1 MPKKEFRYDIAFVV
15 ALDMPQAPRI
25 RSSNMHSFNTDCPFC
40 GKKGKM
46 NIDLHKNVYA
56 CPACGAGGGMLELHR
71 ILNSFSD
78 RKTAKADLENR
89 YDSLSDKERNELK
102 EHQMAV
108 KQSVSNPSIAPLD
121 KRNALYN
128 AYLDLLPL
136 NPKHEKDLM
145 QKRCLPIEQIEFLK
159 YKSFSAGSME
169 HPGIGTVSIPEAAI
183 LNARP
188 MHFATDA
195 DLLQFY
201 RVRYNKI
208 GSDIPGW
215 YGEKGIIDSVKLK
228 SCFLIPIRW
237 RHGEISCLQ
246 QRYDDLP
253 DNASEKEKES
263 YHKYGRYASS
273 WKKTGCASSGAESIH
288 YTGFDYSSDV
298 TPETVWL
305 TEGIL
310 KADIA
315 AYHSGRAFIALIGV
329 NNTGQLPDEL
339 KYLKEH
345 GTKRICIAVDMDYR
359 EKENVA
365 SALDTI
371 ERMVFESGL
380 EGVVIQW
387 DGHYKGIDDYILAR
401 NT

>member
-25 RSSNMHSFNTDCPFC
+25 RSSSVYSFNTDCPFC
-40 GKKGKM
+40 GKRGKM
-46 NIDLHKNVYA
+46 NIDFQKNVYA

-71 ILNSFSD
+71 VLNSFPD

-102 EHQMAV
+102 KHQMAV
-108 KQSVSNPSIAPLD
+108 KQFVSNPSIAPLD

-136 NPKHEKDLM
+136 NPKHEKDLV
-145 QKRCLPIEQIEFLK
+145 QKRCLPVEQIKFLK
-159 YKSFSAGSME
+159 YRSFSADSME
-169 HPGIGTVSIPEAAI
+169 YPGIGTVSIPEAAI

-246 QRYDDLP
+246 QRYDDLS
-253 DNASEKEKES
+253 DDASVKEKES

-329 NNTGQLPDEL
+329 NNTSQLPDEL

>member
-1 MPKKEFRYDIAFVV
+1 MSKREFRYDIGFVV
-15 ALDMPQAPRI
+15 ALDMPQSSRLK
-25 RSSNMHSFNTDCPFC
+25 SSNQHSFNTDCPFC

-46 NIDLHKNVYA
+46 NIDFQKNVYA

-71 ILNSFSD
+71 ILNSFPD
-78 RKTAKADLENR
+78 RKTAKADLENKF
-89 YDSLSDKERNELK
+89 DSLSETERKDLNERRLVLK
-102 EHQMAV
+102 KTVYSSQL
-108 KQSVSNPSIAPLD
+108 APLY
-121 KRNALYN
+121 KRDALYN
-128 AYLDLLPL
+128 AYLDLLTL
-136 NPKHEKDLM
+136 NPEHEKELIT
-145 QKRCLPIEQIEFLK
+145 KRCLPVEEIVRLK
-159 YKSFSAGSME
+159 YKSFSAGSLE
-169 HPGIGTVSIPEAAI
+169 YPGIGTVSIPEAAI
-183 LNARP
+183 INAKP
-188 MHFATDA
+188 MHFETDA

-208 GSDIPGW
+208 GSEIPGW
-215 YGEKGIIDSVKLK
+215 YGKNGMIDSVKLK
-228 SCFLIPIRW
+228 SCYLIPIRW

-246 QRYDDLP
+246 QRYDDLS
-253 DNASEKEKES
+253 DDALVKEKES

-288 YTGFDYSSDV
+288 YTGFDYSFDV

-329 NNTGQLPDEL
+329 NNTSQLPDEL